1 MTAHWRAAYEALRAT
16 GLSGMKLLWLRFP
29 IGRVRRLQTALRQR
43 STLLAAKNDVMDLIF
58 RTQAPLAPLRI
69 QSATDVEAAMQVPE
83 KRRLLGACGLNR
95 EMVEAELRE
104 RYGSET
110 TGALDAALQELV
122 ADGTILKVPGRLL
135 LATSDI
141 FLAIHPRRRP
151 SYDVGLLNRLL
162 HEGHEEEEALRLRHR
177 RDTSTDTG
185 RTYRL

>member
-1 MTAHWRAAYEALRAT
+1 VS
-16 GLSGMKLLWLRFP
+16 GLKLFWLRFP
-29 IGRVRRLQTALRQR
+29 IGRARRLETALRQR

-58 RTQAPLAPLRI
+58 QTQAPLARLGI
-69 QSATDVEAAMQVPE
+69 QNEADVRAAMQDPD
-83 KRRLLGACGLNR
+83 KRRLLGAYGLNR

-122 ADGTILKVPGRLL
+122 AEGVILRVPGRLL

-141 FLAIHPRRRP
+141 FLAIHARRRP
-151 SYDVGLLNRLL
+151 LYDVGLLNRLL
-162 HEGHEEEEALRLRHR
+162 HEGRDEEKALRS
-177 RDTSTDTG
+177 RDKRDDSTETG